1 MTDARLVFRH
11 RLATRVWH
19 WINAV
24 AVFVLL
30 MSGLT
35 ISNAHPQLYWGH
47 FGANLDTPWLKLP
60 RFPGW
65 MTIPSEYNLAFARH
79 WHFAFAWVLAVGLL
93 IFLLLSLFNRHLK
106 TDIALS
112 RAEVAPHHLWEDIKK
127 HARFDFHETEARYN
141 PLQKITYSLVLFGL
155 IPLAILTGLTMSPG
169 MNAAW
174 PWLIDLFGGRQSAR
188 SLHFIAA
195 TGLFAFIVVH
205 LILVILA
212 GPINEVRSMITGWFR
227 LGEKVS

>member
-1 MTDARLVFRH
+1 MTKANHVFRH
-11 RLATRVWH
+11 RLVTRIWH

-24 AVFVLL
+24 AVIVLL

-35 ISNAHPQLYWGH
+35 ISNAHPRLYWGQY
-47 FGANLDTPWLKLP
+47 GANLDAAWLELP

-65 MTIPSEYNLAFARH
+65 ATIPTTYNLALARH
-79 WHFAFAWVLAVGLL
+79 WHLAFAWVLACGLL
-93 IFLLLSLFNRHLK
+93 IFLLWSLINKHLQK
-106 TDIALS
+106 DIALS
-112 RAEVAPHHLWEDIKK
+112 RAEVAPRHLWEDIKK
-127 HARFDFHETEARYN
+127 HLRFDFHSSEARYN
-141 PLQKITYSLVLFGL
+141 PLQKITYSVVIFGL

-174 PWLIDLFGGRQSAR
+174 PWLLDLFGGRQSAR

-195 TGLFAFIVVH
+195 TGLAVFIAVH

-212 GPINEVRSMITGWFR
+212 GPINEIRSMITGWFR
-227 LGEKVS
+227 LQEKAS